1 MSRKFNAGRQSD
13 LLLNEKLHNLYTYL
27 EFIPFGKDEANPISM
42 PKQTRQTKIPEGAL
56 WLQHPINERTNKL
69 RVHTMPEATSE
80 DERWPCLFEGY
91 YHPASIKSRTAPAKP
106 VHGQLW
112 INEKNML
119 MVYDEETSTGSWV
132 QVAAK
137 QADEVNYNVFNGLD
151 FQMID
156 PLLPKNKID
165 ENGNK
170 IPTNEYSVPYEY
182 YGKFFAAEDH
192 DEEFIYCHPD
202 KDPKI
207 PPFPTYELQTDEG
220 TISVI
225 GESAN
230 CKAKAWISINP
241 LNLNKITKR
250 LIKINKPKT
259 YYKLASKDN
268 DGNFITE
275 EEGKIILKVVG
286 DDRKVNE
293 YDKETEV
300 KVSIANKFKTN
311 EAMTFKVDEY
321 VEAYEYTDQYTYFI
335 NVPAG
340 RTEFY
345 AFKSSEARKSD
356 GNNNKIGRLLK
367 HYSLKEGLR
376 DEATLHY
383 ELYNEELHGTDVII
397 LTVVKEVQD
406 KDSEISLNNVENLGF
421 KENDKLVYVVN
432 KEILDYRNDYEIQNG
447 GILLDKNIGET
458 YDYIYAITYDFRQE
472 HTIDGNLIRK
482 TQLKLDAPDQM
493 YIGEVSGIPVVFM
506 DGLYLEAEK
515 DTWITDKDGETRLK
529 SVAVYKY
536 DKSHIIFSD
545 NDILDEMQIL
555 VVSFPRVNTYID
567 GYGEEHRKEYI
578 IDSSKIKER
587 LEYTVCSEE
596 KDAKQVVENPIDPN
610 KQIAYNELMLNHP
623 YLEGQIDASGNYYV
637 KDTQFR
643 DAIIECGIADSMW
656 SFYDSEHP
664 EEILVFYNGLAGYTF
679 VANEVDIDEKYHTIT
694 IKDFGEIYDNNG
706 RSTVFVVH
714 TGKGNYRSY
723 GVLEDG
729 VLYDPNVKA
738 NKDYLI
744 IVDGI
749 VMSPYN
755 EDITIEEVEQLN
767 EDGTT
772 QMVGKITITDATV
785 ALDSEYTLVELVNF
799 DSDLTGKQ
807 NEEGVMVVYDDMFT
821 PYTIPIV
828 NGNSQNSVSD
838 YNDCDSAV
846 VMSGPGALVDRESIL
861 KDFDPSDVFVGGQI
875 VKVREQTAKEE
886 LYEYR
891 LYSFSSEYTVLDPIE
906 DYAIIADCENMITYH
921 VNQGTVMLNPVGF
934 EQLPVTVYAYT
945 YIDSVDEKLMTGRRL
960 SAIEVPGHAN
970 TGTSIFKTNRNH
982 LYDLGVNSL
991 STYLNGIMIPHV
1003 EPVSN
1008 DIRTDTFHIN
1018 KQFSSMFIPFTNRYE
1033 EAEMDYRFK
1042 GQDMYNVL
1050 KVINKDSR
1058 LDSRIEVINEYG
1070 ETDACLVQKFFN
1082 SEHQLEQAKAL
1093 KEYIENNMR
1102 NNRLCYLI
1110 ENVEN
1115 NERMSSRRHWNA
1127 PRYDNGNMPNTYT
1140 TSMRLIPGILNVYVN
1155 GVLLHKDDY
1164 AVFDNNKIM
1173 IGFDLVGGQEI
1184 LPANKGDYN
1193 HPYRIITNE
1202 GFKYIECEG
1211 DDEILIEVRDDMTI
1225 KKRSYEIK
1233 DISYETYTFD
1243 ILDYE
1248 YPKSLSVTK
1257 DLIKIYINGVLYDGK
1272 YTNINGVITLLECD
1286 LEEDPLYKQLR
1297 MHPSMMEEYERQY
1310 GEYVKHT
1317 DIITFE
1323 WR

>member
-13 LLLNEKLHNLYTYL
+13 LLLNEKLHDLYTYL
-27 EFIPFGKDEANPISM
+27 EFVPHGKDETNSLSM
-42 PKQTRQTKIPEGAL
+42 PKQTRQTAIPKGAL
-56 WLQHPINERTNKL
+56 WLQHPINDRTNKL
-69 RVHTMPEATSE
+69 RVHTMPGATSE

-91 YHPASIKSRTAPAKP
+91 YHPASIKSKEAPEKP

-156 PLLPKNKID
+156 PLLPNEPGD
-165 ENGNK
+165 
-170 IPTNEYSVPYEY
+170 TEYSIPYEY

-192 DEEFIYCHPD
+192 DEEFIYCHPK
-202 KDPKI
+202 KDAEHPQY
-207 PPFPTYELQTDEG
+207 PTYERLTNQG
-220 TISVI
+220 AISVKD
-225 GESAN
+225 ESAD
-230 CKAKAWISINP
+230 CKAKAWVHINP
-241 LNLNKITKR
+241 LNLNKVTKR

-259 YYKLASKDN
+259 YYKLAPKDN

-275 EEGKIILKVVG
+275 GALKVVG

-300 KVSIANKFKTN
+300 KVSIANKFKAN
-311 EAMTFKVDEY
+311 ETITFKIDEY
-321 VEAYEYTDQYTYFI
+321 VNPYEYTDQYTYFV

-345 AFKSSEARKSD
+345 AFKSSEARNFDSY
-356 GNNNKIGRLLK
+356 NNKIGRLLK
-367 HYSLKEGLR
+367 HYSLKDGME
-376 DEATLHY
+376 DAI
-383 ELYNEELHGTDVII
+383 V
-397 LTVVKEVQD
+397 
-406 KDSEISLNNVENLGF
+406 NN
-421 KENDKLVYVVN
+421 DPT
-432 KEILDYRNDYEIQNG
+432 ILDHRNDYEIQSG
-447 GILLDKNIGET
+447 GILLDKNIGDT

-472 HTIDGNLIRK
+472 HTIDGNLIR
-482 TQLKLDAPDQM
+482 TTRLNLDEPDQM
-493 YIGEVSGIPVVFM
+493 YIGRVSGEPVVFM
-506 DGLYLEAEK
+506 DGLYLEA
-515 DTWITDKDGETRLK
+515 DKDSWDENGNVIGSTP
-529 SVAVYKY
+529 VYEY
-536 DKSHIIFSD
+536 VNQSHIVFSG
-545 NDILDEMQIL
+545 NDVLDEMQIL
-555 VVSFPRVNTYID
+555 VVSFPKVNIYRD
-567 GYGEEHRKEYI
+567 GNGVEQRKEYI
-578 IDSSKIKER
+578 IDERIIKER
-587 LEYTVCSEE
+587 YGYSVCAEE
-596 KDAKQVVENPIDPN
+596 KDAKQVVENPIDSN
-610 KQIAYNELMLNHP
+610 KQIAYNELILNHP

-643 DAIIECGIADSMW
+643 DAVIKCAPTDSMW
-656 SFYDSEHP
+656 DFYDPEHP
-664 EEILVFYNGLAGYTF
+664 EEVLVFYNGLAGYTF
-679 VANEVDIDEKYHTIT
+679 VANEVEINEDDYTIT
-694 IKDFGEIYDNNG
+694 IKDFGDIYDNNG
-706 RSTVFVVH
+706 RSTVFVVY

-772 QMVGKITITDATV
+772 QMIGRITITDATV

-799 DSDLTGKQ
+799 DSDLTEEQ
-807 NEEGVMVVYDDMFT
+807 NENGVMVVYDDMFT

-828 NGNSQNSVSD
+828 DGNSQNAVSD

-846 VMSGPGALVDRESIL
+846 VMSGPGALVDRAAVL
-861 KDFDPSDVFVGGQI
+861 RDFDPSDVFVGGQI

-921 VNQGTVMLNPVGF
+921 VNQGTIMLNPVGF

-970 TGTSIFKTNRNH
+970 TGTSVIKTNRNH

-991 STYLNGIMIPHV
+991 STYLNGVMIPHV

-1070 ETDACLVQKFFN
+1070 EIDACLVQKFFN

-1225 KKRSYEIK
+1225 KKRSYEMK

-1286 LEEDPLYKQLR
+1286 LEEDPLYKQLK
-1297 MHPSMMEEYERQY
+1297 MHPSMMEEYEKQY
-1310 GEYVKHT
+1310 GEYVKRT